1 MHQPDNATK
10 PTQAPAA
17 LQLKG
22 VKAAPSPRLSNIS
35 ILSGKLS
42 QTKAALGTWQRM
54 LVSTLRQ
61 GRCRLTGL
69 ASLSNAEQMSSN
81 LAPHLP
87 ISRSSHKIPA
97 LDSHVYQQAVCAYF
111 TIPAGHLRSLA
122 HDIWMVCGSGVSRVV
137 QPKIQFL
144 LGNRAAQVSMQFH
157 LGKAPYVFQPEQ
169 WKGRTLKAPLLYGTF
184 FVDMRDRAKPK
195 PSRDLNLHKPFC

>member
-1 MHQPDNATK
+1 
-10 PTQAPAA
+10 
-17 LQLKG
+17 
-22 VKAAPSPRLSNIS
+22 
-35 ILSGKLS
+35 
-42 QTKAALGTWQRM
+42 
-54 LVSTLRQ
+54 
-61 GRCRLTGL
+61 
-69 ASLSNAEQMSSN
+69 
-81 LAPHLP
+81 
-87 ISRSSHKIPA
+87 
-97 LDSHVYQQAVCAYF
+97 
-111 TIPAGHLRSLA
+111 
-122 HDIWMVCGSGVSRVV
+122 MVCGSGVSRVV